1 MLGVTLRCSH
11 AGGTEIALSRH
22 LENNVT
28 RSSMRC
34 ALTNRATLP
43 IRACAA
49 SNQPCSQGFPLLPRE
64 KPWERGWFPIC
75 VLILVGLFFVVFSHI
90 LERGAKKG
98 TALDHRSKEPALSA
112 PSKHAPSPVDEN
124 RRVEE
129 FEKRLRF
136 AMEQSLYLQAQ
147 HLSALDKFEKDL
159 TLAKEESL
167 LSHALFKSRL
177 EAPAREESKKPL
189 KGILKKSRR

>member
-1 MLGVTLRCSH
+1 MRSFQSTLFAGLSSFTKRKALGKRLVSNLCSH
-11 AGGTEIALSRH
+11 
-22 LENNVT
+22 
-28 RSSMRC
+28 SSW
-34 ALTNRATLP
+34 
-43 IRACAA
+43 
-49 SNQPCSQGFPLLPRE
+49 S
-64 KPWERGWFPIC
+64 
-75 VLILVGLFFVVFSHI
+75 FFVVFSHI